1 MGRGLWH
8 LLKLVSSHGGVWQMK
23 DLVLEEDLSAEE
35 QRGKQLDRKT
45 WPREEGRKAAEKMER
60 RVWSLNNQEEK

>member
-1 MGRGLWH
+1 
-8 LLKLVSSHGGVWQMK
+8 MK
-23 DLVLEEDLSAEE
+23 DVVLEEDLSAEE